1 MANFHIDNAIDMVRI
16 KLSDNKVF
24 PFVMLFKDGVTKRE
38 LVTFFLAILEMVKEK
53 EILLKQ
59 ETKFKEIYV
68 FKREENSIT
77 TKIEEITENNN

>member
-1 MANFHIDNAIDMVRI
+1 MLFRSNQ
-16 KLSDNKVF
+16 F

-77 TKIEEITENNN
+77 AKIEEIAENNN